1 MNATCHTLSFG
12 SCGGMVVV
20 SSMVWETVSGR
31 GAYARADSLVRLKS
45 DTAVTVTGKCGKRS
59 RRSCVTDLAG
69 FRHLTVLGNQGFRSP

>member
-31 GAYARADSLVRLKS
+31 GIVARRRHGFVRLKS
-45 DTAVTVTGKCGKRS
+45 AHCSAVTCHWKVRETVTSK
-59 RRSCVTDLAG
+59 L
-69 FRHLTVLGNQGFRSP
+69 RH

>member
-31 GAYARADSLVRLKS
+31 GIVARRRHAFSQTLSQTLLGCDLSLES
-45 DTAVTVTGKCGKRS
+45 
-59 RRSCVTDLAG
+59 AG
-69 FRHLTVLGNQGFRSP
+69 NGHVEVASLTSQGFAI